1 MNSKLFL
8 LSLLFVSLFLR
19 SSSNE
24 DCDKKT
30 TYRGTWYLGFDS
42 EILNWACGRGCNGRP
57 ACGKKKCGNVDDMCY
72 CDCSNGKLSA
82 KCKTSDLGYKWNGG
96 IKLANGSY
104 ALNGTKGDGKEYVC
118 SPESNPNGIIFIKN
132 IMISEIY
139 F

>member
-1 MNSKLFL
+1 MNSKVLW
-8 LSLLFVSLFLR
+8 LSLLFFALFHGSD
-19 SSSNE
+19 SSA
-24 DCDKKT
+24 DCDKR
-30 TYRGTWYLGFDS
+30 YGT
-42 EILNWACGRGCNGRP
+42 ACGTGCTGTPPCDSRR
-57 ACGKKKCGNVDDMCY
+57 CGNVDNMCY
-72 CDCSNGKLSA
+72 CDCGDNYT
-82 KCKTSDLGYKWNGG
+82 CKTTELGSKWNGG